1 MERTMNHLDLF
12 SGIGGFA
19 LAAKRTWGDNL
30 NIKGFCE
37 IEPYAQKVLNKN
49 FPGVPIY
56 KDIKELDGN
65 KFKNIDLLTGGFP
78 CQDIS
83 IAGYGAGIEG
93 ERSGLWSEMLRI
105 ISEVRPRFALI
116 ENVSAITFRGGT
128 RVVSDLAKIR
138 YTTEWQTISAAYV
151 GALHRRNRMW
161 FISYPSDSGSE
172 YSKHGQSQQDIEE
185 REMVRQCKG
194 GVFSNKEQFREK
206 IRTTEFVRKSNGIP
220 HRMDRIKG
228 LGNAI
233 VPQVAEII
241 MKRIKNL
248 TKEK

>member
-1 MERTMNHLDLF
+1 MNHLDLF

-19 LAAKRTWGDNL
+19 LAAKRIWEDKL
-30 NIKGFCE
+30 NIVGFCE

-49 FPGVPIY
+49 FPGVPVY
-56 KDIKELDGN
+56 KDIKELNGS

-83 IAGYGAGIEG
+83 IAGYGVGIEG

-105 ISEVRPRFALI
+105 ISEIRPKFALI

-128 RVVSDLAKIR
+128 RVVTDLAQIG
-138 YTTEWQTISAAYV
+138 YDTEWQTISAAYV

-161 FISYPSDSGSE
+161 FVSYPSDSRSE
-172 YSKHGQSQQDIEE
+172 YSKHGESQENTKQT
-185 REMVRQCKG
+185 EMVCECKRSIFG
-194 GVFSNKEQFREK
+194 DKGEFREE
-206 IRTTEFVRKSNGIP
+206 ICSTEFIRKSNGIP
-220 HRMDRIKG
+220 NRMDRIKG

-241 MKRIKNL
+241 MERIKHL
-248 TKEK
+248 

>member
-1 MERTMNHLDLF
+1 MNYLDLF

-19 LAAKRTWGDNL
+19 LAAQRIWKENL
-30 NIKGFCE
+30 NILGFCE

-49 FPGVPIY
+49 FPGVPVY
-56 KDIKELDGN
+56 KDIKELNGN
-65 KFKNIDLLTGGFP
+65 KFKDIDLITGGFP

-83 IAGYGAGIEG
+83 IAGYGKGIEG
-93 ERSGLWSEMLRI
+93 DRSGLWSEMLRV
-105 ISEVRPRFALI
+105 ISEIRPRFALI

-128 RVVSDLAKIR
+128 RVVSDLAEIG
-138 YTTEWQTISAAYV
+138 YDTEWQTISAAYV

-161 FISYPSDSGSE
+161 FVSYPSDSRSE
-172 YSKHGQSQQDIEE
+172 HSKHGEGKTDPEQT
-185 REMVRQCKG
+185 EMVRQCQRGLFGNKG
-194 GVFSNKEQFREK
+194 EFREE
-206 IRTTEFVRKSNGIP
+206 IRSTEFVRKSNGIP

-241 MKRIKNL
+241 M
-248 TKEK
+248 EKIQNAL

>member
-1 MERTMNHLDLF
+1 MNHLDLF

-19 LAAKRTWGDNL
+19 LAAQRTWKENL
-30 NIKGFCE
+30 NILGFCE

-49 FPGVPIY
+49 FPGVPVH
-56 KDIKELDGN
+56 KDIKELNG
-65 KFKNIDLLTGGFP
+65 KQFRNIDLITGGFP

-83 IAGYGAGIEG
+83 IAGYGVGIEG
-93 ERSGLWSEMLRI
+93 DRSGLWSEMLRI
-105 ISEVRPRFALI
+105 ISEIRPKFALI

-128 RVVSDLAKIR
+128 RVISDLAKIG
-138 YTTEWQTISAAYV
+138 YDTEWQTISAAYV

-161 FISYPSDSGSE
+161 FVSYPSDSRSE
-172 YSKHGQSQQDIEE
+172 YSKHGKGQENIKQS
-185 REMVRQCKG
+185 EMVCECKG
-194 GVFSNKEQFREK
+194 SIFSNKGEFREE

-220 HRMDRIKG
+220 NRMDRIKG

-241 MKRIKNL
+241 MERMKNL
-248 TKEK
+248 

>member
-1 MERTMNHLDLF
+1 MKDVINHLDLF

-19 LAAKRTWGDNL
+19 LAAQRTWKDKL
-30 NIKGFCE
+30 NIVGFCE

-49 FPGVPIY
+49 FPNVPIY
-56 KDIKELDGN
+56 QDIKELNG
-65 KFKNIDLLTGGFP
+65 KQFKDIDIITGGFP

-83 IAGYGAGIEG
+83 IAGYGVGIEG

-105 ISEVRPRFALI
+105 ISEIRPKFALI

-128 RVVSDLAKIR
+128 RVISDLAKIR

-161 FISYPSDSGSE
+161 FVSYPSDSRSE
-172 YSKHGQSQQDIEE
+172 YTKHGESKEDTKET
-185 REMVRQCKG
+185 EMVRECKG
-194 GVFSNKEQFREK
+194 SVFSNKGEFREK
-206 IRTTEFVRKSNGIP
+206 IRTTEFIRRGNGIP
-220 HRMDRIKG
+220 NRMDRIKG

-241 MKRIKNL
+241 MRRIKSV
-248 TKEK
+248 KGK

>member
-1 MERTMNHLDLF
+1 MNHLDLF

-19 LAAKRTWGDNL
+19 LAAKRTWGNNL

-37 IEPYAQKVLNKN
+37 IEPYAQKVLEKN

-93 ERSGLWSEMLRI
+93 ERSGLWSEMFRI
-105 ISEVRPRFALI
+105 ISEIRPRFALI

-128 RVVSDLAKIR
+128 RVISDLAEIG
-138 YTTEWQTISAAYV
+138 YDTEWQTISAAYV

-161 FISYPSDSGSE
+161 FVSYPSDSRPKHT
-172 YSKHGQSQQDIEE
+172 KHGKGKENIKEGEVVHQCE
-185 REMVRQCKG
+185 RS
-194 GVFSNKEQFREK
+194 VFGNKREFREE
-206 IRTTEFVRKSNGIP
+206 ICSTEFVRKSNGIP

-241 MKRIKNL
+241 MKELKNIL
-248 TKEK
+248 TREK

>member
-1 MERTMNHLDLF
+1 MNYLDLF

-19 LAAKRTWGDNL
+19 LAAQRIWKENL
-30 NIKGFCE
+30 NILGFCE

-49 FPGVPIY
+49 FPGVPVY
-56 KDIKELDGN
+56 KDIKELNGN
-65 KFKNIDLLTGGFP
+65 KFKDIDLITGGFP

-83 IAGYGAGIEG
+83 IAGYGKGIEG
-93 ERSGLWSEMLRI
+93 DRSGLWSEMLRV
-105 ISEVRPRFALI
+105 ISEIRPRFALI

-128 RVVSDLAKIR
+128 RVVSDLAEIG
-138 YTTEWQTISAAYV
+138 YDTEWQTISAAYV

-161 FISYPSDSGSE
+161 FVSYPSDSRSE
-172 YSKHGQSQQDIEE
+172 HSKHGEGQTDPEQT
-185 REMVRQCKG
+185 EMVRQCQRGLFGNKG
-194 GVFSNKEQFREK
+194 EFREE
-206 IRTTEFVRKSNGIP
+206 IRSTEFVRKSNGIP

-241 MKRIKNL
+241 MKKIKNL
-248 TKEK
+248 

>member
-1 MERTMNHLDLF
+1 MNYLDLF

-19 LAAKRTWGDNL
+19 LAAQRIWKENL
-30 NIKGFCE
+30 NILGFCE

-49 FPGVPIY
+49 FPGVPVY
-56 KDIKELDGN
+56 KDIKELNGN
-65 KFKNIDLLTGGFP
+65 KFKDIDLITGGFP

-83 IAGYGAGIEG
+83 IAGYGKGIEG
-93 ERSGLWSEMLRI
+93 NRSGLWSEMLRV
-105 ISEVRPRFALI
+105 ISEIRPRFALI

-128 RVVSDLAKIR
+128 RVVSDLAEIG
-138 YTTEWQTISAAYV
+138 YDTEWQTISAAYV

-161 FISYPSDSGSE
+161 FVSYPSDSRSE
-172 YSKHGQSQQDIEE
+172 HSKHGEGQTDPEQT
-185 REMVRQCKG
+185 EMVRQCQRGLFGNKG
-194 GVFSNKEQFREK
+194 EFREE
-206 IRTTEFVRKSNGIP
+206 IRSTEFVRKSNGIP

-241 MKRIKNL
+241 M
-248 TKEK
+248 EKIQNAL

>member
-1 MERTMNHLDLF
+1 MNHLDLF

-19 LAAKRTWGDNL
+19 LAAQRVWGDDLNL
-30 NIKGFCE
+30 VGFCE
-37 IEPYAQKVLNKN
+37 IDPYAQRVLDKN

-56 KDIKELDGN
+56 QDIKELDG
-65 KFKNIDLLTGGFP
+65 KRFENIDLITGGFP

-93 ERSGLWSEMLRI
+93 DRSGLWSEMFRV
-105 ISEVRPRFALI
+105 ISEVRPKFALI

-128 RVVSDLAKIR
+128 RVISDLAKIG
-138 YTTEWQTISAAYV
+138 YDTEWQTISAAYV
-151 GALHRRNRMW
+151 GALHRRNRVW

-172 YSKHGQSQQDIEE
+172 YSKHGESQENIKQS
-185 REMVRQCKG
+185 EMVHQCQGNVFGNKG
-194 GVFSNKEQFREK
+194 EFREK
-206 IRTTEFVRKSNGIP
+206 IRTSEFIRKSNGIP
-220 HRMDRIKG
+220 NRMDRIKG

-241 MKRIKNL
+241 MEKIKNQL
-248 TKEK
+248 

>member
-1 MERTMNHLDLF
+1 MKDVINHLDLF

-19 LAAKRTWGDNL
+19 LAAQRTWKDKL
-30 NIKGFCE
+30 NIVGFCE

-49 FPGVPIY
+49 FPNVPIY
-56 KDIKELDGN
+56 QDIKELNG
-65 KFKNIDLLTGGFP
+65 KQFKDIDIITGGFP

-83 IAGYGAGIEG
+83 IAGYGVGIEG

-105 ISEVRPRFALI
+105 ISEIRPKFALI

-128 RVVSDLAKIR
+128 RVISDLAKIR

-161 FISYPSDSGSE
+161 FVSYPSDSRPK
-172 YSKHGQSQQDIEE
+172 YTKHGKSQEDI
-185 REMVRQCKG
+185 RQTEMVRQCEG
-194 GVFSNKEQFREK
+194 SIFGNKREFREE
-206 IRTTEFVRKSNGIP
+206 ICSTEFIRKSNGIP
-220 HRMDRIKG
+220 NRMDRIKG

-241 MKRIKNL
+241 MSNIKNIL
-248 TKEK
+248 

>member
-1 MERTMNHLDLF
+1 MNHLDLF

-19 LAAKRTWGDNL
+19 LAAQRTWKDDL
-30 NIKGFCE
+30 NIVGFCE

-49 FPGVPIY
+49 FPGVPVH
-56 KDIKELDGN
+56 KDIKELNG
-65 KFKNIDLLTGGFP
+65 KQFRNIDLITGGFP

-83 IAGYGAGIEG
+83 IAGYGVGIEG
-93 ERSGLWSEMLRI
+93 DRSGLWSEMLRI
-105 ISEVRPRFALI
+105 ISEIRPKFALI

-128 RVVSDLAKIR
+128 RVISDLAKIG
-138 YTTEWQTISAAYV
+138 YDTEWQTISAAYV

-161 FISYPSDSGSE
+161 FVSYPSDSRSK
-172 YSKHGQSQQDIEE
+172 YPKHGEGQKDTKQAV
-185 REMVRQCKG
+185 MVHKCEGSVFGNKG
-194 GVFSNKEQFREK
+194 EFREE
-206 IRTTEFVRKSNGIP
+206 ICTTEFVRKSNGIP

-241 MKRIKNL
+241 MKELKSILKR
-248 TKEK
+248 EE

>member
-1 MERTMNHLDLF
+1 MNYLDLF

-19 LAAKRTWGDNL
+19 LAAKRTWKDNL
-30 NIKGFCE
+30 NIVGFCE

-49 FPGVPIY
+49 FPGVPVY
-56 KDIKELDGN
+56 TDIKELDGN
-65 KFKNIDLLTGGFP
+65 KFKNIDLITGGFP

-83 IAGYGAGIEG
+83 IAGYGVGIEG
-93 ERSGLWSEMLRI
+93 KRSGLWSEMFRI
-105 ISEVRPRFALI
+105 ISEIRPRFALI

-128 RVVSDLAKIR
+128 RVISDLAEIG
-138 YTTEWQTISAAYV
+138 YDTEWQTISAAYV

-161 FISYPSDSGSE
+161 FVSYPSDSRSK
-172 YSKHGQSQQDIEE
+172 YSKYGEGQENTEQTKMVCE
-185 REMVRQCKG
+185 RKRSIFG
-194 GVFSNKEQFREK
+194 NKEEFREE
-206 IRTTEFVRKSNGIP
+206 ICSTEFVRKSNGIP

-241 MKRIKNL
+241 MERIKNL
-248 TKEK
+248 

>member
-1 MERTMNHLDLF
+1 MNYLDLF

-19 LAAKRTWGDNL
+19 LAAKRTWKENL
-30 NIKGFCE
+30 NIMGFCE

-49 FPGVPIY
+49 FPTVPIY
-56 KDIKELDGN
+56 KDIKELNGS
-65 KFKNIDLLTGGFP
+65 KFKNIDLITGGFP

-83 IAGYGAGIEG
+83 IAGYGVGIEG
-93 ERSGLWSEMLRI
+93 ERSGLWSEMLRV

-128 RVVSDLAKIR
+128 RVVTDLAQIG
-138 YTTEWQTISAAYV
+138 YDTEWQTISAAYV

-161 FISYPSDSGSE
+161 FVSYPSDSRSE
-172 YSKHGQSQQDIEE
+172 YSKHGEGQQDTKQA
-185 REMVRQCKG
+185 EMVCERKRSIFGDKG
-194 GVFSNKEQFREK
+194 EFREE
-206 IRTTEFVRKSNGIP
+206 ICSTEFIRKSNGIP
-220 HRMDRIKG
+220 NRMDRIKG

-241 MKRIKNL
+241 MERIKHL
-248 TKEK
+248 

>member
-1 MERTMNHLDLF
+1 MINHLDLF

-19 LAAKRTWGDNL
+19 LAAQRTWKDNL
-30 NIKGFCE
+30 NIVGFCE

-49 FPGVPIY
+49 FPGVPVY

-65 KFKNIDLLTGGFP
+65 KFKNIDLITGGFP

-83 IAGYGAGIEG
+83 IAGYGVGIEG
-93 ERSGLWSEMLRI
+93 KRSGLWSEMFRV
-105 ISEVRPRFALI
+105 ISEIRPRFALI
-116 ENVSAITFRGGT
+116 ENVPAITFRGGT
-128 RVVSDLAKIR
+128 RVISDLAEIG

-161 FISYPSDSGSE
+161 FISYPSDSRSE
-172 YSKHGQSQQDIEE
+172 HSKHGKGQEDTKQSE
-185 REMVRQCKG
+185 VVYQCKRSIFG
-194 GVFSNKEQFREK
+194 DKGEFREK
-206 IRTTEFVRKSNGIP
+206 IRTTEFIRKCNGIP

-241 MKRIKNL
+241 MERIKNVL
-248 TKEK
+248 

>member
-1 MERTMNHLDLF
+1 MVNHLDLF

-19 LAAKRTWGDNL
+19 LAAQRTWKENL
-30 NIKGFCE
+30 NIVGFCE

-49 FPGVPIY
+49 FPGIPIY
-56 KDIKELDGN
+56 KDIKELNG
-65 KFKNIDLLTGGFP
+65 KRFKNIDLIRGGFP

-93 ERSGLWSEMLRI
+93 ERSGLWSEMLRV
-105 ISEVRPRFALI
+105 ISEIRPKFALI

-128 RVVSDLAKIR
+128 RVITDLAKIG
-138 YTTEWQTISAAYV
+138 YDTEWQTISAAYV

-161 FISYPSDSGSE
+161 FVSYPSNSRSK
-172 YSKHGQSQQDIEE
+172 YSKYGKSKENIKQAEL
-185 REMVRQCKG
+185 VRQCEG
-194 GVFSNKEQFREK
+194 SIFGNKREFREE
-206 IRTTEFVRKSNGIP
+206 ICSTEFIRKSNGIP
-220 HRMDRIKG
+220 NRMDRIKG

-241 MKRIKNL
+241 MSNIKNIL
-248 TKEK
+248 

>member
-1 MERTMNHLDLF
+1 MNHLDLF

-19 LAAKRTWGDNL
+19 LAAKRTWKDNL
-30 NIKGFCE
+30 NIVGFCE

-49 FPGVPIY
+49 FPGVPVY
-56 KDIKELDGN
+56 TDIKELDGN
-65 KFKNIDLLTGGFP
+65 KFKNIDLITGGFP

-83 IAGYGAGIEG
+83 IAGYGGGIAGK
-93 ERSGLWSEMLRI
+93 RSGLWSEMFRI
-105 ISEVRPRFALI
+105 ISEIRPRFALI

-128 RVVSDLAKIR
+128 RVISDLAEIG
-138 YTTEWQTISAAYV
+138 YDTEWQTISAAYV

-161 FISYPSDSGSE
+161 FVSYPSDSRSE
-172 YSKHGQSQQDIEE
+172 YSKHGKGKENIEQS
-185 REMVRQCKG
+185 EMVRERKG
-194 GVFSNKEQFREK
+194 SVFSNKGDFREE
-206 IRTTEFVRKSNGIP
+206 ICSTEFVRKSNGIP

-241 MKRIKNL
+241 MERMKNL
-248 TKEK
+248 

>member
-1 MERTMNHLDLF
+1 MNYLDLF

-19 LAAKRTWGDNL
+19 LAAKRTWGNDL
-30 NIKGFCE
+30 NIVGFCE
-37 IEPYAQKVLNKN
+37 IEPYAQKVLEKN
-49 FPGVPIY
+49 FPRVPIY

-65 KFKNIDLLTGGFP
+65 KFKNIDIITGGFP

-83 IAGYGAGIEG
+83 IAGYGVGITG
-93 ERSGLWSEMLRI
+93 ERSGLWSEMFRI
-105 ISEVRPRFALI
+105 ISEVRPKFAII

-128 RVVSDLAKIR
+128 RVISDLAEIG

-161 FISYPSDSGSE
+161 FVSYPSDSRSE
-172 YSKHGQSQQDIEE
+172 YSKHGESTEDIKQ
-185 REMVRQCKG
+185 REMVRECKG
-194 GVFSNKEQFREK
+194 SVFSNKGDFREK
-206 IRTTEFVRKSNGIP
+206 IRTTDFVRRSNGIP
-220 HRMDRIKG
+220 NRVDRIKG

-241 MKRIKNL
+241 MERIKNL
-248 TKEK
+248 KGE